1 MDGSGRGVSEVDLSH
16 RFESRPTHDGSFVLP
31 LIGCPVPV
39 YGMLLLGSYRMK
51 GGTAKQLLGLTRLCV
66 AVSHT
71 HHPLVHPVTGGTRRL
86 TLPSPSQQ
94 STGTTSSLS
103 SFCPTRSSLSILSLS
118 THHERGPARGVLIDV
133 PAGPD
138 DATPSDVR
146 DRLDPLPRPIRQA
159 RRVGW
164 RSTQARPAST
174 GETRRVQRM
183 CTRQCKVRDRLR

>member
-1 MDGSGRGVSEVDLSH
+1 
-16 RFESRPTHDGSFVLP
+16 
-31 LIGCPVPV
+31 
-39 YGMLLLGSYRMK
+39 MK

-133 PAGPD
+133 PATFVID
-138 DATPSDVR
+138 STLSR
-146 DRLDPLPRPIRQA
+146 DRYGKLVESDGVVHKL
-159 RRVGW
+159 
-164 RSTQARPAST
+164 
-174 GETRRVQRM
+174 VQRLLEKHAESSV
-183 CTRQCKVRDRLR
+183 CARVNAKSVIAYADT